1 MFARR
6 KVVEPVWELFTG
18 SYSTQLSNAPGLVL
32 HAAPRQY
39 LDSQPFDVIDTNW
52 LTDPLDQEVW

>member
-1 MFARR
+1 M
-6 KVVEPVWELFTG
+6 EPVWELFTG